1 MSKKKRR
8 EGRMERERERAK
20 FPVDQKKGGQ
30 GLAILPG
37 PHSKDLPAREEAWQR
52 QKVVGWR
59 LVGGWS

>member
-1 MSKKKRR
+1 
-8 EGRMERERERAK
+8 MERERERAK